1 MASNLALLEDAV
13 RKLKHLVDEVV
24 FVGGSTLDLMI
35 TDPAASPV
43 RSTTDVDV
51 IVEIMTYADYV
62 VTFSDRL
69 RALGFSEDMRE
80 GAPPCRWTN
89 DALTL
94 DVMPLDE
101 AVLGFSNRWYRGA
114 MAEAQKMALPSEAW
128 IRVISGPYFLGT
140 KLEAFLGRG
149 AEDYF
154 ASRDLEDFV
163 AVLEGRPAILDE
175 VNSAPIE
182 LRRFIQEVTRD
193 LLAKP
198 RFLDALPGY
207 FPGDAISQ
215 QRIAIVLRNL
225 RSLAELS

>member
-1 MASNLALLEDAV
+1 MASNLALLEDAA
-13 RKLKHLVDEVV
+13 RKLKHLVNEVV

-43 RSTTDVDV
+43 RPTTDVDI

-62 VTFSDRL
+62 VAFSERL
-69 RALGFSEDMRE
+69 RALGFAEDMRE
-80 GAPPCRWTN
+80 GAPPCRWTHH
-89 DALTL
+89 ALTL

-101 AVLGFSNRWYRGA
+101 AVLGFSNRWYQGA
-114 MAEAQKMALPSEAW
+114 MAEAQEVTLPDGQR

-140 KLEAFLGRG
+140 KLEAFRGRG

-163 AVLEGRPAILDE
+163 AVLEGRPTILEE
-175 VNSAPIE
+175 VAAAPLG
-182 LRRFIQEVTRD
+182 LRQFLREGTAR
-193 LLAKP
+193 LLTKP

-207 FPGDAISQ
+207 FRGDSISQ
-215 QRIAIVLRNL
+215 QRIVIVLRTL
-225 RSLAELS
+225 KALAELR

>member
-1 MASNLALLEDAV
+1 MASNLALLEDAA
-13 RKLKHLVDEVV
+13 RKLNHLVNEVV

-43 RSTTDVDV
+43 RPTTDVDV

-62 VTFSDRL
+62 VALSERL
-69 RALGFSEDMRE
+69 RALGFAEDMRE
-80 GAPPCRWTN
+80 GAPPCRWTHN
-89 DALTL
+89 ALTL

-114 MAEAQKMALPSEAW
+114 MAEAQEVTLSGGLR
-128 IRVISGPYFLGT
+128 IRAISGPYFLGT
-140 KLEAFLGRG
+140 KLEAFRGRG

-163 AVLEGRPAILDE
+163 AVLEGRQTILDE
-175 VNSAPIE
+175 VISAPAD
-182 LRRFIQEVTRD
+182 LRQFLREGTAD
-193 LLAKP
+193 LLTKP
-198 RFLDALPGY
+198 RFLDALPGF
-207 FPGDAISQ
+207 FPGDTISQ

-225 RSLAELS
+225 RALAELS